1 MKTRRQAIAAARRT
15 CHMRRNALIAALLSG
30 FVVCVTAAAAEGD
43 AAGDQVKLGERLV
56 NQSCVV
62 CHFAPQITSGSYA
75 PALSKDTLRGNA
87 EIMHQFIA
95 DGSPRMPGF
104 KYQFNP
110 QQIDAIVAYIK
121 TIPPAPA
128 APAPRKARSDGGA
141 D

>member
-1 MKTRRQAIAAARRT
+1 MLRNAVIAAA
-15 CHMRRNALIAALLSG
+15 LPSL
-30 FVVCVTAAAAEGD
+30 FVCVTAAVAQGD

-62 CHFAPQITSGSYA
+62 CHFAPQITSGTYA
-75 PALSKDTLRGNA
+75 PALAQDSFGGNA
-87 EIMHQFIA
+87 EVMHQFIA
-95 DGSPRMPGF
+95 DGSPHMPGF

-128 APAPRKARSDGGA
+128 APPPRQTRGDGGA

>member
-1 MKTRRQAIAAARRT
+1 ML
-15 CHMRRNALIAALLSG
+15 RNALIAAAVPGL
-30 FVVCVTAAAAEGD
+30 FVCVAAAAAQGD

-75 PALSKDTLRGNA
+75 PALSKDSLGGNA
-87 EIMHQFIA
+87 EAMRDFIA
-95 DGSPRMPGF
+95 GGSPRMPGF
-104 KYQFNP
+104 KYQFKP

-121 TIPPAPA
+121 TIAPAPA
-128 APAPRKARSDGGA
+128 AAPPRKTRGDGGA

>member
-1 MKTRRQAIAAARRT
+1 ML
-15 CHMRRNALIAALLSG
+15 RNALVAVGLPALVL
-30 FVVCVTAAAAEGD
+30 CVTAAAAEGD

-75 PALSKDTLRGNA
+75 PTLSKDTLGGNA

-104 KYQFNP
+104 KYQFKP
-110 QQIDAIVAYIK
+110 DQIDAIVAYIK
-121 TIPPAPA
+121 TIPPAAA
-128 APAPRKARSDGGA
+128 APPPRKPRSDAGA

>member
-1 MKTRRQAIAAARRT
+1 ML
-15 CHMRRNALIAALLSG
+15 RNALVAAALPALLI
-30 FVVCVTAAAAEGD
+30 CVTAAAAQGD
-43 AAGDQVKLGERLV
+43 APGDQVKLGERLV

-75 PALSKDTLRGNA
+75 PALSKETLGGNA

-104 KYQFNP
+104 KYQFKP
-110 QQIDAIVAYIK
+110 DQIDAIVAYIK
-121 TIPPAPA
+121 TIPPAAA
-128 APAPRKARSDGGA
+128 APPPRKTRSDAGA

>member
-1 MKTRRQAIAAARRT
+1 MLR
-15 CHMRRNALIAALLSG
+15 HALIAAVLPALL
-30 FVVCVTAAAAEGD
+30 VCVSAAAAQSD

-75 PALSKDTLRGNA
+75 PALSKDTLGGNA
-87 EIMHQFIA
+87 EIMHQFIT

-104 KYQFNP
+104 KYQFKP

-121 TIPPAPA
+121 TIPPAAA
-128 APAPRKARSDGGA
+128 APPPRKTRSDAGA

>member
-1 MKTRRQAIAAARRT
+1 MLRNTLVAAA
-15 CHMRRNALIAALLSG
+15 LPALLI
-30 FVVCVTAAAAEGD
+30 CVSAAAAERD

-75 PALSKDTLRGNA
+75 PALSKDTLGGNVQ
-87 EIMHQFIA
+87 IMHQFIA

-104 KYQFNP
+104 KYQFKP
-110 QQIDAIVAYIK
+110 EQIDAIVAYIK
-121 TIPPAPA
+121 TIPPAAA
-128 APAPRKARSDGGA
+128 APTPRKTRSDAGA

>member
-1 MKTRRQAIAAARRT
+1 ML
-15 CHMRRNALIAALLSG
+15 RNAPVAVALPALLVG
-30 FVVCVTAAAAEGD
+30 VTAAAAQGD

-75 PALSKDTLRGNA
+75 PALSKDTLGGNA

-95 DGSPRMPGF
+95 NGSPRMPAF
-104 KYQFNP
+104 KYQFKP
-110 QQIDAIVAYIK
+110 DQIDAIVAYIK
-121 TIPPAPA
+121 TIAPA
-128 APAPRKARSDGGA
+128 AAAAPPRKTRSDAGA

>member
-1 MKTRRQAIAAARRT
+1 ML
-15 CHMRRNALIAALLSG
+15 RNALIATALPGL
-30 FVVCVTAAAAEGD
+30 FVCIATAAAQGD

-75 PALSKDTLRGNA
+75 PALSKDTLGGNA

-104 KYQFNP
+104 KYQFKP

-121 TIPPAPA
+121 TIAPAPA
-128 APAPRKARSDGGA
+128 GAPPRKTRSDGGA